1 MVRGEIELARHHAAT
16 HATPHILPVR
26 IDFDGPLPYPLNAY
40 LDAIQYATWKRAAGN
55 AAAAPG
61 AARRDGARHRDGA
74 AARGRGADQA
84 TRNLPPPYAAPLP
97 VPGGALDVEDP
108 WYLPRPDG
116 CDGAGRHSPAGA
128 DADHQ
133 GPAPDGQELAADA
146 HGESRRR
153 HRQEGRAAGLP
164 AGRRKDKGEC
174 RSLLPAIRCV
184 DRGAARAPRHGRRAL
199 GRRVL
204 QPAELHPLRRAAD
217 PAAAGRG
224 HAYWRST
231 RRTRSSARISPTIS
245 SPCSGAGTACAPT
258 RSARGWKKLD
268 IVLSTSTEPQ
278 FFIERPHESP
288 FNVGVVL
295 PLEDFEP
302 DEVLRLNA
310 LHPRPLDDSAI
321 QRLYTLIG
329 GHPYLTRKA
338 LYELASSS
346 PSCTLDELFDEASED
361 TGPVRR
367 PSALLPASPA
377 AQAGAD
383 RRAAPG
389 DRTARRR
396 RRTAH
401 PSARGGGPRPPRA
414 PSRRRPLRAL
424 RALLPRAAS

>member
-1 MVRGEIELARHHAAT
+1 MVRGEIELARQHAAT

-26 IDFDGPLPYPLNAY
+26 IQFDGPLPYPLNAY
-40 LDAIQYATWKRAAGN
+40 LDAIQYATWKGPQETPQLLQELLAAMANGI
-55 AAAAPG
+55 ATEPRREAAAPIG
-61 AARRDGARHRDGA
+61 RRQPAAAVRRA
-74 AARGRGADQA
+74 AARSRRRARCRGS
-84 TRNLPPPYAAPLP
+84 LVSAP
-97 VPGGALDVEDP
+97 AC
-108 WYLPRPDG
+108 G

-128 DADHQ
+128 DAHHQ

-217 PAAAGRG
+217 PAAAGRA

-258 RSARGWKKLD
+258 RSAAAGRSWTSCSPRPPSRSSSSRD
-268 IVLSTSTEPQ
+268 RTSRRSTSAWSCRWRTSSQTRSSASTPC
-278 FFIERPHESP
+278 IRGRSTTAPSSGSTRSSAVTRTSRARRSTCSPAARRPARS
-288 FNVGVVL
+288 
-295 PLEDFEP
+295 
-302 DEVLRLNA
+302 
-310 LHPRPLDDSAI
+310 
-321 QRLYTLIG
+321 T
-329 GHPYLTRKA
+329 
-338 LYELASSS
+338 
-346 PSCTLDELFDEASED
+346 SCSTTASED
-361 TGPVRR
+361 SGPFGDHLRYYLLR
-367 PSALLPASPA
+367 LQRKPELITALR
-377 AQAGAD
+377 QVIDKRG
-383 RRAAPG
+383 G
-389 DRTARRR
+389 R

-401 PSARGGGPRPPRA
+401 PPARGGRPRPPRA
-414 PSRRRPLRAL
+414 QSRRRPLRAL